1 MKNYLT
7 EFIGTFFLV
16 FTIALAVASG
26 SDMAPIAIWVMLMVM
41 VYMGGHI
48 SGAHYNPAV
57 TLWLMMRGKISIN
70 ESVMYWISQ
79 ILGSLAAVWIAT
91 IATSWAELVPALGE
105 WVSSTSALIVEFL
118 FTFALVSVVIHTAA
132 TKATSGNSYYGLAIW
147 FTVLAAAFAG
157 GGISGWAF
165 NPAVGLGPWLYNL
178 FANGGAGFDY
188 IWIYLVGPLLW
199 WVVAALYHGFAV
211 GDE

>member
-16 FTIALAVASG
+16 LTIALAVGSG
-26 SDMAPIAIWVMLMVM
+26 TDMAPIAIWVILMVM

-57 TLWLMMRGKISIN
+57 TLWLLMRGKISIN

-79 ILGSLAAVWIAT
+79 ILWGLVAVTVAYFLGQG
-91 IATSWAELVPALGE
+91 WAGPALGA
-105 WVSSTSALIVEFL
+105 WVSSWQAIVAELL
-118 FTFALVSVVIHTAA
+118 FTFALVSVVIHSAA

-147 FTVLAAAFAG
+147 FTVLAAAFAA
-157 GGISGWAF
+157 GGISGGAF
-165 NPAVGLGPWLYNL
+165 NPAVGLGPWVYES
-178 FANGGAGFDY
+178 
-188 IWIYLVGPLLW
+188 LVGGSANSDVWIHIVWPLLW
-199 WVVAALYHGFAV
+199 WVLAALFHGFAV
-211 GDE
+211 GNE

>member
-16 FTIALAVASG
+16 LTIALAVGSG
-26 SDMAPIAIWVMLMVM
+26 TDMAPIAIWVILMVM

-57 TLWLMMRGKISIN
+57 TLWLLMRGKISIN

-79 ILGSLAAVWIAT
+79 ILWGLVAVAV
-91 IATSWAELVPALGE
+91 AYFLGQGRAGPALGA
-105 WVSSTSALIVEFL
+105 WVSSGQAVLAEIL
-118 FTFALVSVVIHTAA
+118 FTFALVSVVLHTAA

-147 FTVLAAAFAG
+147 FTVLAAAFAAW
-157 GGISGWAF
+157 GISGGAF
-165 NPAVGLGPWLYNL
+165 NPAVGLGPWLYES
-178 FANGGAGFDY
+178 FNGWGNSDV
-188 IWIYLVGPLLW
+188 WIHVVGPLLW
-199 WVVAALYHGFAV
+199 WVLAALYHGMAV